1 MKEVRGVERKKTERR
16 TQSQIVTAE
25 DQPSTQSQTGKGN
38 TGVGEEE
45 KGGEREGRRVERG
58 VSSEENIWL
67 RLRAAAWT
75 SRPSAACFDW
85 AFFFSGNV
93 DVSCCR

>member
-1 MKEVRGVERKKTERR
+1 MKEVWGGLEKKKTERR

-38 TGVGEEE
+38 AGVGR
-45 KGGEREGRRVERG
+45 GGGAEGGWCGGIERG
-58 VSSEENIWL
+58 VRSEEDIWL
-67 RLRAAAWT
+67 RLGAAVWT

-85 AFFFSGNV
+85 AFSGDV
-93 DVSCCR
+93 DVACCR